1 MWSWQCLLMASQF
14 EGGASRDWM
23 ERIGENTELSCPNF
37 NVAVNNS
44 NTLTLKRRLMTA
56 PYLFNSKDFRV
67 QTSGLNLIRDIQKT
81 LAYAIEQLK
90 ISNIQDTYCLALPK
104 DISENCEVTRPQNV
118 DGCYLRAGIDK
129 SKTLDTMNDEIEG
142 SILSRALQII
152 FGEDAERIN
161 YDVSDFQYFV
171 ENGVVSNSA
180 QLSDIVLSSD
190 IFFPTI
196 RFPRVQEYMHDAVMK
211 EVNVESFTTRPTVL
225 ATLQGVTYATQS
237 TDCSNYFNL
246 HNKSQY
252 DFYHLKD
259 VEHSLLG
266 SPRELLMQ
274 LFPTFANMNSFDT
287 EQAVFLAF
295 KIFLI
300 EIYNSRFFSSE
311 NYHVTWQFNAKT
323 TRSAFDIYVKN
334 LYEFQQF
341 MKEKQFD
348 CGEANWDTE
357 SVTNTI
363 TDACRNVS
371 TT

>member
-1 MWSWQCLLMASQF
+1 
-14 EGGASRDWM
+14 
-23 ERIGENTELSCPNF
+23 
-37 NVAVNNS
+37 
-44 NTLTLKRRLMTA
+44 
-56 PYLFNSKDFRV
+56 
-67 QTSGLNLIRDIQKT
+67 
-81 LAYAIEQLK
+81 
-90 ISNIQDTYCLALPK
+90 
-104 DISENCEVTRPQNV
+104 
-118 DGCYLRAGIDK
+118 
-129 SKTLDTMNDEIEG
+129 
-142 SILSRALQII
+142 
-152 FGEDAERIN
+152 
-161 YDVSDFQYFV
+161 
-171 ENGVVSNSA
+171 
-180 QLSDIVLSSD
+180 
-190 IFFPTI
+190 
-196 RFPRVQEYMHDAVMK
+196 MK

-225 ATLQGVTYATQS
+225 TTLQGVTYATQS
-237 TDCSNYFNL
+237 TDCSNYFNFY
-246 HNKSQY
+246 NKSQY

-266 SPRELLMQ
+266 SPRELLLQ

-357 SVTNTI
+357 SVTNDNHRRLQECVNDMKINHGWKVPPGRSLRI
-363 TDACRNVS
+363 TPSCPLKSQHHATVRLKARRFATRSMGHYLVLRDCR
-371 TT
+371 